1 MTLSGFNCWAVV
13 VGWLTV
19 VIVVVALLAVVV
31 VLYLDLL
38 SAWREARRELP
49 AA

>member
-1 MTLSGFNCWAVV
+1 MILSGFNCWAVV

-19 VIVVVALLAVVV
+19 VIVVVALVPEVVM
-31 VLYLDLL
+31 LYLDLF